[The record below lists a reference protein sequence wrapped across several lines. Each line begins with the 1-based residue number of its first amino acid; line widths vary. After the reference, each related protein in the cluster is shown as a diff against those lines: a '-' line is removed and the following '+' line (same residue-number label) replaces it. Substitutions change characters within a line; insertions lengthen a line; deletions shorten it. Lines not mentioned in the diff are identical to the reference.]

1 MSMFLS
7 AAPNSHSTQPAEH
20 IPTTY
25 DKAGWQFPGHGVE
38 PSTPQKDQNTT
49 SSLYDAPGSSGINAP
64 SSVPSRRITHTRR
77 RDPDHIPRP
86 RNAFIFFRSAYISSA
101 RASGKGQQNELSK
114 HAGKVW
120 NNMSL
125 EEKKPFCELA
135 AMEKEQHYAKFP
147 DYVYSPGMKAS
158 PKPSSSRKITGA
170 SKSPEKKRKMST
182 ASDGNWSRSLDTCP
196 EPGPDSSY
204 VPTTQPAGMYLA
216 VARDAA
222 QRFIQSS
229 SLSPS
234 SLSFPISDDF
244 QHPAHDTYEIPEFQ
258 MASRNR
264 KEKMPAVE
272 CEPPSPFRPHLD
284 HVTGQYAYQRYT
296 HDFMTT
302 SIPTLPR
309 TSSSYDNSFDDTVSD
324 MPPVPALNLSTYSHG
339 PAPSSLLCDN
349 PYPSA
354 DYLALFSYTFS
365 SRGLEDDSLLQQ
377 YTNELMRRSEII
389 AQSTEY
395 SDMECQDQDASIYQ
409 FFDFSMGA

>member
-1 MSMFLS
+1 MPLRDLS
-7 AAPNSHSTQPAEH
+7 NLH
-20 IPTTY
+20 
-25 DKAGWQFPGHGVE
+25 
-38 PSTPQKDQNTT
+38 
-49 SSLYDAPGSSGINAP
+49 
-64 SSVPSRRITHTRR
+64 
-77 RDPDHIPRP
+77 
-86 RNAFIFFRSAYISSA
+86 
-101 RASGKGQQNELSK
+101 
-114 HAGKVW
+114 
-120 NNMSL
+120 
-125 EEKKPFCELA
+125 
-135 AMEKEQHYAKFP
+135 
-147 DYVYSPGMKAS
+147 
-158 PKPSSSRKITGA
+158 
-170 SKSPEKKRKMST
+170 
-182 ASDGNWSRSLDTCP
+182 RSLRPAYHFPSLTTFSILRMTLMVNKLFLLHQLFLTFQLQKSQNFKWLRGTGKRYIWRSELDL
-196 EPGPDSSY
+196 EHSY
-204 VPTTQPAGMYLA
+204 SH
-216 VARDAA
+216 AR
-222 QRFIQSS
+222 Q
-229 SLSPS
+229 
-234 SLSFPISDDF
+234 
-244 QHPAHDTYEIPEFQ
+244 
-258 MASRNR
+258 
-264 KEKMPAVE
+264 KMPAVE